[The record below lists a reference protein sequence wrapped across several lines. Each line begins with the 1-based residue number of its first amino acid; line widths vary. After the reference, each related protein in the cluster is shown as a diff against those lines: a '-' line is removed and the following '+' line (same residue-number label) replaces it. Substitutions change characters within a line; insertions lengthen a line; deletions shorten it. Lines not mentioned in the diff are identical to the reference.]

1 MQAIVCRLSVVGCQ
15 LVNSE
20 FGEDDWGAWNTDKC
34 TETNGAKDIRNLGR
48 FMLRRGFGSQRR
60 VSALSSIDKSENG
73 EYLKSIA
80 YGTNGN
86 RLEAYPTLRRRL
98 AAVGPR

>member
-48 FMLRRGFGSQRR
+48 FMPEGALG
-60 VSALSSIDKSENG
+60 VSAG
-73 EYLKSIA
+73 FQA
-80 YGTNGN
+80 
-86 RLEAYPTLRRRL
+86 
-98 AAVGPR
+98 